1 MAAAAAETFLTGLS
15 DTSEDD
21 RLIRTSYNFY
31 YFHERARGWLR
42 WRELCAHIVQ
52 MREIISSLPAL
63 DDVRLIRALRAWM
76 ETARARARHLEL
88 MTRALDHLAGE
99 GKGDERGGG
108 LGQSR
113 PTRGRVYTPDGNEL
127 AAGSMP
133 RLSSNPIP
141 SLLSTSANHG
151 SNVTRLPPDLAH
163 IHIWNCLWN
172 SAIPHESHLCGTLSR

>member
-76 ETARARARHLEL
+76 KTARARARHLEL

-108 LGQSR
+108 ADHDAPASAGTKRAPGTTMTTRAQSDRHVFGTKYGLDWKMISCWRKLGS
-113 PTRGRVYTPDGNEL
+113 TAVAS
-127 AAGSMP
+127 AA
-133 RLSSNPIP
+133 RKAKRKKE
-141 SLLSTSANHG
+141 ST
-151 SNVTRLPPDLAH
+151 
-163 IHIWNCLWN
+163 
-172 SAIPHESHLCGTLSR
+172 